1 MATAKRKQGTT
12 VNAKLQDQ
20 AIKHALFLER
30 YKTLVSEEAVS
41 FLNADVF
48 PDLLARLE
56 ARLQS
61 IRQRGVDTGWETTQ
75 RYKQFLTDLQDLL
88 DEGSVELRKRTA
100 KVLRELATIEAKWQL
115 RTVRELVPKDAVAAV
130 VPDKRLNLTTVQAV
144 VQQPIQ
150 GRVLGDWVQDL
161 ADSTRKRV
169 ERQVGI
175 GLASGETVDQIVTRV
190 RGTKAASYRDGVLD
204 ATRIEAQAVVRTAA
218 AHVSTQARVATYEA
232 MADVIEGVQWVAT
245 LDTSTCKICGPL
257 DGQVFEIKKLPPQPA
272 HFNCRCTTVPV
283 LMSIDKIGQRKK
295 VGEVSDETRSAMDG
309 DVPASVTYDEWIK
322 SQPAEVQD
330 EVFGRGRAKLYR
342 EGKISTRDM
351 VTRTGRTKTLD
362 ELRK

>member
-1 MATAKRKQGTT
+1 MATAKKTQGT
-12 VNAKLQDQ
+12 VNARLQDR

-30 YKTLVSEEAVS
+30 YKTLVSEDAVA

-56 ARLQS
+56 ARLAS
-61 IRQRGVDTGWETTQ
+61 IKQRGVGSGWETTQ
-75 RYKQFLTDLQDLL
+75 RYKQLVEDMQDLL
-88 DEGSVELRKRTA
+88 DDGATALRARTSRVLRQLA
-100 KVLRELATIEAKWQL
+100 KVEVEWQIK
-115 RTVRELVPKDAVAAV
+115 TVRELVPKDAVAAV
-130 VPDKRLNLTTVQAV
+130 IPDKRINLTTVQAV

-161 ADSTRKRV
+161 TDNTRKRV

-175 GLASGETVDQIVTRV
+175 GLASGETVQQIAQRV
-190 RGTKAASYRDGVLD
+190 RGTKEANYRDGVLE
-204 ATRIEAQAVVRTAA
+204 ATRVEAQTVVRTAA

-245 LDTSTCKICGPL
+245 LDTSTCQVCGPL
-257 DGQVFEIKKLPPQPA
+257 DGKVFDVKELPPQPA

-283 LMSIDKIGQRKK
+283 LMSIDKIGKRKK
-295 VGEVSDETRSAMDG
+295 VGAVSDETRSAMDG
-309 DVPASVTYDEWIK
+309 DVPASVTYDEWIRNQ
-322 SQPAEVQD
+322 SPEVQD
-330 EVFGRGRAKLYR
+330 EVFGPGRAKLYR
-342 EGKISTRDM
+342 EGKVTTRDM
-351 VTRTGRTKTLD
+351 VTRTGRSKTLD